1 MLIADH
7 CAVVHVLMYRSKKS
21 QVNKEVTR
29 VPAGSPSADLWAW
42 RKYGQ
47 KPIKGSPY
55 PRGYYRYS
63 TDKDCKARKQVERC
77 RADPGTLIVTYTGE
91 HSHPVPLHLN
101 SLAGTTRNKP
111 NQQPT
116 AEEPQ
121 QLAHSNSAGGRSP
134 SPADTKTQQGQGSPS
149 ACGGRLSPS
158 TPLRSPSVGVEYED
172 EEEEE
177 DDTLAV
183 GLLLED
189 TEMAADDDALLF
201 LQPLDEPAP
210 PGVLGSDVGCD
221 NMMLTPNKQE
231 EPTSAGGNGAG
242 AFDDAMLFPN
252 NQPDEPA
259 GPPPPGPISAGG
271 AKEDVMFF
279 QQKPGELQQPTT
291 TVSAGIANGAAGTA
305 SVINFVNDNFSV
317 SGLSAWEAAA
327 KASGWGL

>member
-1 MLIADH
+1 LLIT
-7 CAVVHVLMYRSKKS
+7 VLVHVLMYRSKKS
-21 QVNKEVTR
+21 QANKEVTR
-29 VPAGSPSADLWAW
+29 VPATSPSADLWAW

-55 PRGYYRYS
+55 PRGYYRCS
-63 TDKDCKARKQVERC
+63 TDKDCKARKLVERC

-91 HSHPVPLHLN
+91 HSHPVPLHRN

-121 QLAHSNSAGGRSP
+121 QLAQSDSAGGRSP
-134 SPADTKTQQGQGSPS
+134 PSPADTTTQQGQGSPS

-172 EEEEE
+172 EED

-183 GLLLED
+183 ELLLED

-201 LQPLDEPAP
+201 LQPVDEPAP
-210 PGVLGSDVGCD
+210 PGVPGSDVIGCD
-221 NMMLTPNKQE
+221 NMMLLPNKQE
-231 EPTSAGGNGAG
+231 EPTLAGGNGGAG
-242 AFDDAMLFPN
+242 AFDDAILFPD

-259 GPPPPGPISAGG
+259 GPHPLGSVSVSTGG
-271 AKEDVMFF
+271 AQKDVMFF
-279 QQKPGELQQPTT
+279 QKKPGELQQRT
-291 TVSAGIANGAAGTA
+291 TVSAGRANGGAGT
-305 SVINFVNDNFSV
+305 VINFVDDKFSV
-317 SGLSAWEAAA
+317 SGLSAWEEATAAA
-327 KASGWGL
+327 ASGWEL